1 MNRLYKIIDL
11 FHGNNVAKLI
21 ARYNNAYKAITY
33 NLKESTNFIERS
45 IRYDLPLHSDLG
57 LFSLSFILY

>member
-1 MNRLYKIIDL
+1 MNRLYKIIHF
-11 FHGNNVAKLI
+11 FHGNNVAKLVS
-21 ARYNNAYKAITY
+21 RYNIAYKAITY

-45 IRYDLPLHSDLG
+45 ICYDLPLHSDLG